1 MCMYDYVNVSC
12 ALSLVVGMYHAK
24 QQLSFCENAS
34 DLNIGHHL
42 SLVLVMYHIVG

>member
-1 MCMYDYVNVSC
+1 MCTYDYVNVPS

-34 DLNIGHHL
+34 DLNIGQF
-42 SLVLVMYHIVG
+42 IVIASAIAI